1 MKTIQ
6 SYILERLVLSKH
18 PRLSDDDIK
27 EHNKAF
33 DKMSVLMMFEDSDF
47 WENEKVLVDV
57 ISKTI
62 DWIREHNISDVNAC
76 CDNSTYEDIKL
87 WADDDRYTKLLTLN
101 NGLHS
106 KDVKEIYNDN
116 TDWGVSLYANADTFL
131 YQVGIINIYFINTEA
146 K

>member
-76 CDNSTYEDIKL
+76 CDNS
-87 WADDDRYTKLLTLN
+87 
-101 NGLHS
+101 
-106 KDVKEIYNDN
+106 
-116 TDWGVSLYANADTFL
+116 
-131 YQVGIINIYFINTEA
+131 
-146 K
+146 